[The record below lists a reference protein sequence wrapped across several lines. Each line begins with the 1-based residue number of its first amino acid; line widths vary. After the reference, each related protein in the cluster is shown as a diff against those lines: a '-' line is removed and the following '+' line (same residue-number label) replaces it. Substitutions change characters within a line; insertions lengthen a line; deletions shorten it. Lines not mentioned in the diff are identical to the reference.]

1 VSNQRR
7 ASERSA
13 INDDRAAADNVD
25 AIKATVTLVPPQ
37 LA

>member
-1 VSNQRR
+1 VSKSTT
-7 ASERSA
+7 ASEKSA

-25 AIKATVTLVPPQ
+25 AIQATVTLLPPQ